1 MDPVT
6 LIVMAL
12 AAGASLGVK
21 DVASS
26 AVQDAYGALKG
37 LVGRRLAG
45 RTAGELVLTKYEEA
59 PQTWQAPLRAELAE
73 SGAGQDEAL
82 VHAAQELMS
91 LVDAAGTRSG
101 KYVVDLRGAQGVQVG
116 DGNVQHNVF
125 RSPPGA

>member
-12 AAGASLGVK
+12 AAGAGVGLK

-37 LVGRRLAG
+37 LVGKRLAG
-45 RTAGELVLTKYEEA
+45 RRDGELVLARYEEA
-59 PQTWQAPLRAELAE
+59 PQTWQAPLQAELTA
-73 SGAGQDEAL
+73 SGAAQDESL
-82 VHAAQELMS
+82 VRAAQALMS
-91 LVDAAGTRSG
+91 LLDAAGARSG
-101 KYVVDLRGAQGVQVG
+101 KYAVDLHGAQGVQVG